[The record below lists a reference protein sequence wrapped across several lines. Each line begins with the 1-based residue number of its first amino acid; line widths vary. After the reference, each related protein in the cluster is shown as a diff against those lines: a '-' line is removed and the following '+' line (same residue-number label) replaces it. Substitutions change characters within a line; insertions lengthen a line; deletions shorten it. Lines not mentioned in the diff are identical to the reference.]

1 MPPCEKHETGM
12 SQRSLP
18 AVLSEASEPVCLL
31 GGWAVHAAVNSGY
44 RLATG
49 RDYIGSRDIC
59 LGFHFEGGED
69 AEAVRS
75 SALAGTV
82 RSLGR
87 IGYEGAASRMV
98 RYYGRDSRR
107 RPLTKE
113 EASKTPLRDMFCMC
127 VDLMVDNVPPGAGG
141 ALGFVPAAERMIGH
155 ALVGGRSDEIDE
167 FGARILLP
175 RPEVLLAAKILSMPR
190 LPDGRRRWK
199 DVADM
204 YALVWHSGTKI
215 GELRPAVAGLVPQGR
230 LSKALGAITGGDYG
244 EAAGALE
251 ADASHVKAVLE
262 GFLGGGKAGEDG
274 TGRAGGGGV
283 SRNGRAAGVGW
294 TEGDP
299 PVHSAGGGRKGGGG
313 PWPTPYALGYGRF
326 AALVRALGERAGAG
340 REAELRDIAAA
351 ASVGEHNAAMNL
363 SFLESVGV
371 ARRSVSGSYGLT
383 EAGARYA
390 GAHMS
395 GRPDRIKKES
405 RAVVR
410 GSHLRQLADEARA
423 GAGMRRGELL
433 RRIKELAGRP
443 DGPGAGNMQW
453 PASTGAGTLLR
464 MLGDAG
470 MLPGGAP
477 S

>member
-1 MPPCEKHETGM
+1 MPPCEKHETGI

-49 RDYIGSRDIC
+49 RDYIGSRDIY

-87 IGYEGAASRMV
+87 IGYKGAASRMV

-107 RPLTKE
+107 RPLTRE
-113 EASKTPLRDMFCMC
+113 EASKAPLRDMFCMY
-127 VDLMVDNVPPGAGG
+127 VDLMVDNVPPGAGD
-141 ALGFVPAAERMIGH
+141 ALGFVPAAERMIAH

-167 FGARILLP
+167 FGARVLLP
-175 RPEVLLAAKILSMPR
+175 RLEVLLGAKILSMPR
-190 LPDGRRRWK
+190 RPDGRRRWK

-204 YALVWHSGTKI
+204 YALVWHSGIKI
-215 GELRPAVAGLVPQGR
+215 GELRAAVAGLVPQGR

-251 ADASHVKAVLE
+251 ADAIHVKAVLE
-262 GFLGGGKAGEDG
+262 GFLSGGKAGEDG

-283 SRNGRAAGVGW
+283 SRNGRAAGAGG
-294 TEGDP
+294 TEGAP
-299 PVHSAGGGRKGGGG
+299 PVRSAGGGRKSRGG

-340 REAELRDIAAA
+340 READLRDIAAA

-371 ARRSVSGSYGLT
+371 VRRSVSGSYGLT
-383 EAGARYA
+383 EVGARYA
-390 GAHMS
+390 GAHTS
-395 GRPDRIKKES
+395 GRPDRIRKES

-410 GSHLRQLADEARA
+410 GSHLRQLAGEARA
-423 GAGMRRGELL
+423 GAGMRRGGLL

>member
-1 MPPCEKHETGM
+1 MPLYERHEAEI
-12 SQRSLP
+12 SQRNLS

-31 GGWAVHAAVNSGY
+31 GGWAVHAAVNSEY

-87 IGYEGAASRMV
+87 IGYEGAGFRMV
-98 RYYGRDSRR
+98 RHYGRDSR

-113 EASKTPLRDMFCMC
+113 EASSIPLHGMFAMY
-127 VDLMVDNVPPGAGG
+127 VDLMVDNVPPGAGD
-141 ALGFVPAAERMIGH
+141 ALGFVPAAERMIAH
-155 ALVGGRSDEIDE
+155 AIVGGRSDEIDE
-167 FGARILLP
+167 FGARVLLP
-175 RPEVLLAAKILSMPR
+175 RPEVLLGAKILSMPR
-190 LPDGRRRWK
+190 RPDGRRRWK

-204 YALVWHSGTKI
+204 YALVWHSGIKI
-215 GELRPAVAGLVPQGR
+215 GELRAAVAGLVPQSR
-230 LSKALGAITGGDYG
+230 LSKALRSITDGDYG

-251 ADASHVKAVLE
+251 ADAIHVKAVLE
-262 GFLGGGKAGEDG
+262 GFLSGEKAGEDG

-340 REAELRDIAAA
+340 READLRDIAAA

-371 ARRSVSGSYGLT
+371 VRRSVSGSYGLT
-383 EAGARYA
+383 EVGARYA
-390 GAHMS
+390 GAHTS
-395 GRPDRIKKES
+395 GRPDRIRKES

-423 GAGMRRGELL
+423 GTGMRRGELL

>member
-1 MPPCEKHETGM
+1 MLLYEKYETEI
-12 SQRSLP
+12 SQRNLS

-31 GGWAVHAAVNSGY
+31 GGWAVHAAVNSRY

-49 RDYIGSRDIC
+49 RDYIGSRDID

-87 IGYEGAASRMV
+87 IGYEGVAFRMV
-98 RYYGRDSRR
+98 RYYSRDSRR
-107 RPLTKE
+107 RPLTRE
-113 EASKTPLRDMFCMC
+113 EASKTPLHDMFGMY
-127 VDLMVDNVPPGAGG
+127 VDLMVDNVPPGARD
-141 ALGFVPAAERMIGH
+141 ALGFVPVDEKMISH
-155 ALVGGRSDEIDE
+155 ALVEGRSDEIDE

-175 RPEVLLAAKILSMPR
+175 RPEVLLGAKILSMPR
-190 LPDGRRRWK
+190 RPDGHKRWK
-199 DVADM
+199 DIADI
-204 YALVWHSGTKI
+204 YALVWHSGIKI
-215 GELRPAVAGLVPQGR
+215 DELRAAVAALVPQGR
-230 LSKALGAITGGDYG
+230 LSKALGSITGGDYG

-262 GFLGGGKAGEDG
+262 GFLGGEKAGEDG
-274 TGRAGGGGV
+274 AGRGGGGGGG
-283 SRNGRAAGVGW
+283 RNGRAAGAGG
-294 TEGDP
+294 TEGAP
-299 PVHSAGGGRKGGGG
+299 TVRSAGGGG

-326 AALVRALGERAGAG
+326 AALVRALGEKAGAG

-383 EAGARYA
+383 EVGARYA
-390 GAHMS
+390 RAHTS
-395 GRPDRIKKES
+395 GRPDRIRKES

>member
-1 MPPCEKHETGM
+1 MPLYERHEAEI
-12 SQRSLP
+12 SQRNLS

-31 GGWAVHAAVNSGY
+31 GGWAVHAAVNSEY

-87 IGYEGAASRMV
+87 IGYEGAGFRMV
-98 RYYGRDSRR
+98 RHYGRDSR

-113 EASKTPLRDMFCMC
+113 EASSIPLHGMFAMY
-127 VDLMVDNVPPGAGG
+127 VDLMVDNVPPGAGD
-141 ALGFVPAAERMIGH
+141 ALGFVPAAERMIAH
-155 ALVGGRSDEIDE
+155 AIVGGRSDEIDE
-167 FGARILLP
+167 FGARVLLP
-175 RPEVLLAAKILSMPR
+175 RPEVLLGAKILSMPR
-190 LPDGRRRWK
+190 RPDGRRRWK

-204 YALVWHSGTKI
+204 YALVWHSSTKI

-251 ADASHVKAVLE
+251 ADAIHVKAVLE
-262 GFLGGGKAGEDG
+262 GFLGGEKAGEDG

-313 PWPTPYALGYGRF
+313 PWPTPYALGYDKF

-383 EAGARYA
+383 EVGARYA
-390 GAHMS
+390 GAHTS
-395 GRPDRIKKES
+395 GRPDRIRKES

>member
-1 MPPCEKHETGM
+1 M
-12 SQRSLP
+12 
-18 AVLSEASEPVCLL
+18 
-31 GGWAVHAAVNSGY
+31 
-44 RLATG
+44 
-49 RDYIGSRDIC
+49 
-59 LGFHFEGGED
+59 
-69 AEAVRS
+69 
-75 SALAGTV
+75 
-82 RSLGR
+82 
-87 IGYEGAASRMV
+87 
-98 RYYGRDSRR
+98 
-107 RPLTKE
+107 
-113 EASKTPLRDMFCMC
+113 RDMFGMY
-127 VDLMVDNVPPGAGG
+127 VDLMVDNVPPGARD

-175 RPEVLLAAKILSMPR
+175 RPEVLLGAKILSMPR
-190 LPDGRRRWK
+190 RPGGRGRWK

-204 YALVWHSGTKI
+204 YALVWHSGIKI
-215 GELRPAVAGLVPQGR
+215 GGLRAAVAGLVPQGR
-230 LSKALGAITGGDYG
+230 LSKALGAIAGGDYG

-262 GFLGGGKAGEDG
+262 GFLGGGRAGEDG
-274 TGRAGGGGV
+274 AGRGGGRGGGGG
-283 SRNGRAAGVGW
+283 NGRAAGAGG
-294 TEGDP
+294 TEGAP
-299 PVHSAGGGRKGGGG
+299 TVRSAGGGG

-383 EAGARYA
+383 EVGARYA
-390 GAHMS
+390 RAHTS
-395 GRPDRIKKES
+395 GRPDRIRKES

-410 GSHLRQLADEARA
+410 GSHLRQLAGEARA

-443 DGPGAGNMQW
+443 DGQGAGNMQW
-453 PASTGAGTLLR
+453 PASAGAGTLLR